1 MDVDLNID
9 IFFDKVRTNG
19 RVLHENA
26 IYLTMRKEYN
36 KSSKG
41 KPPKGEERKKISM
54 KKIMTGALV
63 MSVMLAGGALA
74 EGMNPGTYESTF
86 RGYNADIRVKV
97 AVCADRIDRRKGLRN
112 PARTH
117 CERAEHRCG
126 QRERRDDHLR
136 GDQSGGSGCAESG
149 RCGYRRVQRC
159 ARKNGD
165 EKDG

>member
-97 AVCADRIDRRKGLRN
+97 AVCADRIESVDVAEQAERPEYRQQRPANL
-112 PARTH
+112 ARTH

-126 QRERRDDHLR
+126 QRERRDD
-136 GDQSGGSGCAESG
+136 SPP
-149 RCGYRRVQRC
+149 RRSKR
-159 ARKNGD
+159 RFGMR
-165 EKDG
+165 

>member
-97 AVCADRIDRRKGLRN
+97 AVCADRI
-112 PARTH
+112 
-117 CERAEHRCG
+117 ESVEVAE
-126 QRERRDDHLR
+126 Q
-136 GDQSGGSGCAESG
+136 AES
-149 RCGYRRVQRC
+149 QNTED
-159 ARKNGD
+159 K
-165 EKDG
+165 